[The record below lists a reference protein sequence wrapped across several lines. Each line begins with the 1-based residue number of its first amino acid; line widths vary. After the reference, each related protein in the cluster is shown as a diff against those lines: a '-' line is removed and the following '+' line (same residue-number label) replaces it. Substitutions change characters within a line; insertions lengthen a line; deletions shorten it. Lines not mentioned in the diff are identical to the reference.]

1 MRKQFLTIA
10 ALTLTLAGG
19 LVTGCAEE
27 TTDIGQDSAKK
38 IALEDAGVAE
48 SDATRFRISKDKED
62 GRTVY
67 EVEFSVQEK
76 EYSYDIAAADG
87 EIMSAEQDIDDSY
100 VNSQN
105 SQNSQTGTGGDT
117 SQTDGSAQQS
127 TDQQNTAEQQPA
139 DQQGSTQQTEGQQSG
154 SQQSAGQQNTP
165 QQTVSVAVSEA
176 DARKTAL
183 ERVPGASEQDMRME
197 LEFDDGQYV
206 YEGDIIY
213 QNKEYEFE
221 IDANT
226 GNFLK
231 WSEENY

>member
-19 LVTGCAEE
+19 LLTGCAEE
-27 TTDIGQDSAKK
+27 TDIGQDSAKK

-87 EIMSAEQDIDDSY
+87 EIMSVEQDIDDSY

-105 SQNSQTGTGGDT
+105 SQTGTAENT
-117 SQTDGSAQQS
+117 SQTEGSAQQS
-127 TDQQNTAEQQPA
+127 TDQQNTADQQSA
-139 DQQGSTQQTEGQQSG
+139 DQQGGNQQTEGQQNG
-154 SQQSAGQQNTP
+154 SQQNAGQQNTP

>member
-1 MRKQFLTIA
+1 MKKQFLTIA
-10 ALTLTLAGG
+10 MLTMTLAGG
-19 LVTGCAEE
+19 LLTGCAEE
-27 TTDIGQDSAKK
+27 NDIGQDSAKK

-117 SQTDGSAQQS
+117 SQTDG
-127 TDQQNTAEQQPA
+127 
-139 DQQGSTQQTEGQQSG
+139 QQGS
-154 SQQSAGQQNTP
+154 SQQNAGQQNTP